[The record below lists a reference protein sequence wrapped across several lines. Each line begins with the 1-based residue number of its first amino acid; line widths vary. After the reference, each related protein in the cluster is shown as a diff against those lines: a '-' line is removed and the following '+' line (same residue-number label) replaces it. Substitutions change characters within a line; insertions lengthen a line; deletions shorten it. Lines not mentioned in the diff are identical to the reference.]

1 MTGHGTIRIFAE
13 NLGSVID
20 KKELALDTGKT
31 SDWVTYKKLRNKVNN
46 MKKHAKETFFNTL
59 EFTLNDLN
67 SNNPRQYWKIVK
79 MLMKENAKQCDI
91 IPPLR

>member
-1 MTGHGTIRIFAE
+1 
-13 NLGSVID
+13 
-20 KKELALDTGKT
+20 
-31 SDWVTYKKLRNKVNN
+31 

-79 MLMKENAKQCDI
+79 MLMKENSKQCDI
-91 IPPLR
+91 IPPLLNDSHTYLYK